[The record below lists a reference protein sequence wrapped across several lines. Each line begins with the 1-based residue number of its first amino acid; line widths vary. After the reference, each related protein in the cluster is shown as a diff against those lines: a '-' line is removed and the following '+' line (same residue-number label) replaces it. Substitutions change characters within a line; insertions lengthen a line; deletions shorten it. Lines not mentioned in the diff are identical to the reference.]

1 MLKHQN
7 KHMEYKDKDHI
18 QFRSQKKPTVHEREV
33 MHVCVCVCV
42 CVCVYTKNHL
52 PGRMWPGPNTS
63 ACGLSC
69 HVPCIWIAH

>member
-33 MHVCVCVCV
+33 MCVCVYVCVCVPKIICQAGCGQGLTQV
-42 CVCVYTKNHL
+42 PVVWAVMFPV
-52 PGRMWPGPNTS
+52 PG
-63 ACGLSC
+63 
-69 HVPCIWIAH
+69 

>member
-33 MHVCVCVCV
+33 MCVCVYV
-42 CVCVYTKNHL
+42 CVCVYQKSFA
-52 PGRMWPGPNTS
+52 RQDV
-63 ACGLSC
+63 AR
-69 HVPCIWIAH
+69 A

>member
-18 QFRSQKKPTVHEREV
+18 QFWSQKKPTVHEREV

-42 CVCVYTKNHL
+42 CVCVYIPKIIYQA
-52 PGRMWPGPNTS
+52 G
-63 ACGLSC
+63 CGQGLTQ
-69 HVPCIWIAH
+69 VPVVWAVMFPVSG